1 MYCCVVFQRDNCAQH
16 MGIEREQTS
25 HQQIGKYHE
34 ETAMCTYS
42 LVTLN
47 YCVEC
52 RYGDSAVGPVRTLPV
67 MRSFTFLRLIPDMMS
82 PEYQSI
88 WFRFMQQM
96 QQTPLTE

>member
-1 MYCCVVFQRDNCAQH
+1 
-16 MGIEREQTS
+16 
-25 HQQIGKYHE
+25 
-34 ETAMCTYS
+34 MCIND
-42 LVTLN
+42 LVILSC
-47 YCVEC
+47 CVEC

>member
-1 MYCCVVFQRDNCAQH
+1 MVHLAILRQFFAFGCHTVGCDWAGRDHRWCRLADMYGDVP
-16 MGIEREQTS
+16 
-25 HQQIGKYHE
+25 
-34 ETAMCTYS
+34 
-42 LVTLN
+42 
-47 YCVEC
+47 C

-96 QQTPLTE
+96 QQTQDTE